1 MAQSI
6 LAQVS
11 GQVGALDDVPDL
23 DDAQMLKNAFAALQ
37 ALRAAGHVLAYHDK
51 SDGGLFAA
59 AAEMAFA
66 AQTSVALNVDLLT
79 VDPNSADAGDFKIN
93 GVQIAVQRDEALM
106 KALFNEELGM
116 VLQIRKDDTTVVMDI
131 LRAHGLGAHSH
142 IVGQVMDVAQEKAE
156 FSVWQDGEAKLQ
168 LPLGV
173 MHAAWQETSF
183 HIAKLRDNPACV
195 EQEYGRAPQALT
207 PKLTFTPDAAV
218 SAPYLAMSAK
228 PKVAVL
234 REQGVN
240 GHVEMAAAFTAAGFE
255 AVDVHMS
262 DLLAGRV
269 HLQDFKGLAACGGF
283 SYGDVLGAGEGWA
296 KTILYHD
303 ALRDQFAEYFA
314 RPDTFSLGVCNGCQM
329 MSNLKGIIPGAE
341 HWPKFVR
348 NTSEQYEARL
358 VQVEITES
366 PSILLQGMAGSVL
379 PVVISHGEGRASYA
393 DAADL
398 TAVQAQNK
406 VALRYVDAAHQA
418 TEVYPQNPNGAPL
431 GLNGFTTTDG
441 RVLIMMPH
449 PERVFR
455 NELFSWKPQDWANL
469 NTSPWMQL
477 FQNARRW
484 VG

>member
-1 MAQSI
+1 
-6 LAQVS
+6 
-11 GQVGALDDVPDL
+11 
-23 DDAQMLKNAFAALQ
+23 
-37 ALRAAGHVLAYHDK
+37 
-51 SDGGLFAA
+51 
-59 AAEMAFA
+59 
-66 AQTSVALNVDLLT
+66 
-79 VDPNSADAGDFKIN
+79 
-93 GVQIAVQRDEALM
+93 
-106 KALFNEELGM
+106 
-116 VLQIRKDDTTVVMDI
+116 
-131 LRAHGLGAHSH
+131 
-142 IVGQVMDVAQEKAE
+142 
-156 FSVWQDGEAKLQ
+156 
-168 LPLGV
+168 
-173 MHAAWQETSF
+173 
-183 HIAKLRDNPACV
+183 
-195 EQEYGRAPQALT
+195 
-207 PKLTFTPDAAV
+207 
-218 SAPYLAMSAK
+218 MSAK
-228 PKVAVL
+228 PKVAIL